1 MTDAGI
7 TTRLLDG
14 VHLSADLVKCG
25 ADRLMVTFDCRRQD
39 RDGFGTVVPSEQF
52 ARAGFDQPM
61 IAARDND
68 WFINTDTVALESV
81 CRDLRNNYHAAQA
94 IGLSMDGFG
103 AFRFSRVLGLSH
115 VVAVSPQVSI
125 APQRVPFET
134 HYQQEARRFDP
145 GLGDLTAISDD
156 RLRGEILIDPFN
168 LNVLTH
174 ARMLQV
180 LFLRVALFRLPGGGH
195 PCTRILR
202 GAQLAGLIH
211 ARAIAPAR
219 GPSPVQAAQRTAPPV
234 RKAPSIGS
242 DCSVPPQRV
251 TPFGPASRGK
261 TPRNW
266 RMPRRTGLTATGIL
280 RRRC

>member
-39 RDGFGTVVPSEQF
+39 RDGFGPVVPSEQF

-134 HYQQEARRFDP
+134 
-145 GLGDLTAISDD
+145 
-156 RLRGEILIDPFN
+156 RGEILIDPFN

-219 GPSPVQAAQRTAPPV
+219 GPSPVQAAHRTAPPA